1 MLAVTGCYSEFMHM
15 MMCFLDSYAPLDKK
29 KKKNKPRFY
38 FGFANIVLILM
49 IDISELEFQKT
60 NVLLFSHRKMI
71 LLIKS

>member
-15 MMCFLDSYAPLDKK
+15 MMCFLDCYAPLDKK
-29 KKKNKPRFY
+29 KKPRFY

-60 NVLLFSHRKMI
+60 NVLSFSHRKMI